1 MMMMMMIII
10 INIYCEQALLNSVE
24 FSLFK
29 YAGITH

>member
-1 MMMMMMIII
+1 MVDDDDDDDKHI
-10 INIYCEQALLNSVE
+10 LSTGTVE